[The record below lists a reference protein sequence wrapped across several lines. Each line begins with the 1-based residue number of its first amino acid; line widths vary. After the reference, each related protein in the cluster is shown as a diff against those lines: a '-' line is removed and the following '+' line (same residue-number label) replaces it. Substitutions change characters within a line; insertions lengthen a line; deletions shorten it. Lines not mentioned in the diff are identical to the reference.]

1 MSRVA
6 IDYLAREAH
15 ILFSIIW
22 IGALYYLIC
31 AEDAYL
37 KDTDPTYGSDEFS
50 TRVPGASRYLRYAA
64 LATFLTGGYMMATRH
79 PRWTIDVAVGASLG
93 LLMLCNVWFITWPK
107 QKTLTAHRRQSGRG
121 SQMPAKVASAAAR
134 LAVASRTN
142 LVLAIPTLI
151 FMSAS
156 AHFPHGMVKN
166 KLLALEVA
174 LGIAV
179 AIELNAIFGK
189 PGPMASSRGL
199 ALTCLVVT
207 AVLWAVVQNL

>member
-22 IGALYYLIC
+22 IGALYYLIV

-37 KDTDPTYGSDEFS
+37 KETDPKYSSDGFS
-50 TRVPGASRYLRYAA
+50 KLVPRASWYLRYAA
-64 LATFLTGGYMMATRH
+64 LATFLTGSYMMATRH
-79 PRWTIDVAVGASLG
+79 PRWTIDVTVGAVLG
-93 LLMLCNVWFITWPK
+93 MLMLCNVWFITRPK
-107 QKTLTAHRRQSGRG
+107 QKTLTAHRQQSGHG
-121 SQMPAKVASAAAR
+121 SQMPAKVASAAAK
-134 LAVASRTN
+134 LALASRTN
-142 LVLAIPTLI
+142 MVLAIPTLI

-156 AHFPHGMVKN
+156 AHLPHGMLKN
-166 KLLALEVA
+166 KLLAFEVA

-189 PGPMASSRGL
+189 LRPMASSSGL
-199 ALTCLVVT
+199 ALTSVVVT